1 MKNKPVVALLCAVLA
16 VAGCGADPTLITR
29 PDPVPVGLDLTGNWV
44 QTAASGVSQ
53 PEARD
58 TSVNVFLKSGKA
70 LKLSQTETGLFV
82 SFDRSVV
89 EEYRF
94 GENRIISIGEIEAER
109 ASGWAENGYV
119 IETLDDSNALLIDT
133 YRLLGEGENLRRT
146 VQLRHRGKLLLDLI
160 FEYDRAWQ
168 Q

>member
-1 MKNKPVVALLCAVLA
+1 MSTKRLIAFIFAVLT
-16 VAGCGADPTLITR
+16 VAGCAADPSLITR
-29 PDPVPVGLDLTGNWV
+29 PDPVPAGLDLTGNWV

-70 LKLSQTETGLFV
+70 LKLTQTDTGLFV

-119 IETLDDSNALLIDT
+119 IETLDDDNALLIDT

-146 VQLRHRGKLLLDLI
+146 VQLRHRGKLLLDLD
-160 FEYDRAWQ
+160 FQYDRAWQ
-168 Q
+168 